1 MVINRVAPVQLAKVL
16 GAIYAVIGLIFG
28 CIAALF
34 SMMGGLVAQQA
45 GSGSLGMLFGVG
57 AIIFLPVLYGA
68 LGFIG
73 GLIVSML
80 YNLVAGKAGG
90 IEIDVT

>member
-34 SMMGGLVAQQA
+34 SMMGGLVAQQS

-57 AIIFLPVLYGA
+57 AIIFLPLLYGA

-73 GLIVSML
+73 GLIFSML

-90 IEIDVT
+90 IEIDVK